1 MIIKCEFFNKVDL
14 GELPEKPD
22 WEFENMNCKIESE
35 TGIAATEFLEQNGK
49 SFFLQKTISYGDF
62 LIVAFLTILFC
73 GLAIS
78 FIRDFAK
85 NRKLERL

>member
-1 MIIKCEFFNKVDL
+1 MIKCEFFNKVDL
-14 GELPEKPD
+14 GEEPKKSD
-22 WEFENMNCKIESE
+22 WEFQNMICEIESG
-35 TGIAATEFLEQNGK
+35 TGITEKEFLEQNGK
-49 SFFLQKTISYGDF
+49 SFFLDKTITYGDF
-62 LIVAFLTILFC
+62 LIIAFLIILFC